1 MKNSTANFRINAV
14 EGTIEMTNKA
24 NKAIQNIGSE
34 EYLEFVQLR
43 KDFPDFR
50 VVVKSIKKKTG
61 KKSYKGLSIEEMKR
75 FVATKGK
82 AEAELFD
89 KVITLAKTKN
99 GSYALIKK
107 WFLKNYKDEY
117 NNELDA
123 LKAELEELENDM
135 SFEEEELEEVA

>member
-1 MKNSTANFRINAV
+1 MKKEIITMKNTTANFRINAV

-61 KKSYKGLSIEEMKR
+61 
-75 FVATKGK
+75 
-82 AEAELFD
+82 
-89 KVITLAKTKN
+89 
-99 GSYALIKK
+99 
-107 WFLKNYKDEY
+107 
-117 NNELDA
+117 
-123 LKAELEELENDM
+123 
-135 SFEEEELEEVA
+135 